1 MQARMIRENNV
12 IVVHLSGRVDVETAV
27 PFRDACLNRLA
38 GQKVVFDFKAL
49 SFVGSSGILP
59 FLETMQAFNIANPGN
74 TKFSGVGSEF
84 RKVFAATPLSV
95 IEIHETATGAVHAFV
110 NPQPQIQPQVVGAS
124 MAVQPAP
131 IEETEAEKPTEPQA
145 YIAFRSEPEEP
156 AAPSSDEDESFA

>member
-12 IVVHLSGRVDVETAV
+12 VVVHLSGRVDVETAV

-38 GQKVVFDFKAL
+38 GQRVVFDFTAL

-59 FLETMQAFNIANPGN
+59 FLETMQAFHVASPNS

-95 IEIHETATGAVHAFV
+95 IEIHDTAASAVNAFL
-110 NPQPQIQPQVVGAS
+110 NPQPQAIVVTSAAIQPV
-124 MAVQPAP
+124 PL
-131 IEETEAEKPTEPQA
+131 EEVETEKPTEPPTF
-145 YIAFRSEPEEP
+145 IAFRTEPEDP
-156 AAPSSDEDESFA
+156 APSSDEDESFA

>member
-12 IVVHLSGRVDVETAV
+12 VVVHLSGRVDVETAV

-38 GQKVVFDFKAL
+38 SQRVVFDFTAL

-95 IEIHETATGAVHAFV
+95 IEIHETASTAVNAFL
-110 NPQPQIQPQVVGAS
+110 NPQPQPQAPVVTS
-124 MAVQPAP
+124 MAVQPVPMEDA
-131 IEETEAEKPTEPQA
+131 EGEKPTEPQA
-145 YIAFRSEPEEP
+145 YIAFRTEPEEP
-156 AAPSSDEDESFA
+156 APSSDEDESFA

>member
-12 IVVHLSGRVDVETAV
+12 VVVHLSGRVDVETAV

-38 GQKVVFDFKAL
+38 GQRVVFDFKAL

-84 RKVFAATPLSV
+84 KKVFAATPLCV
-95 IEIHETATGAVHAFV
+95 IEVLETASAGVNAFL
-110 NPQPQIQPQVVGAS
+110 NPQPIAVVAATPS
-124 MAVQPAP
+124 AAVQAVP
-131 IEETEAEKPTEPQA
+131 IEETEIEKPTEPQA
-145 YIAFRSEPEEP
+145 YIAFRSEPDEP
-156 AAPSSDEDESFA
+156 PAPSSDEDESFA